1 MKLTRCFGV
10 HWIICFFLALSTVTA
25 TESPRP
31 NVVLIIADDMNDFGF
46 YGTLRGV
53 KVPHLDSFKKT
64 AITFERAYCAAP
76 SCVPSRA
83 SFLSGLYPKTT
94 GSYLNGSDPW
104 TKSAMDGIDSL
115 PEVFKRSG
123 YTTWGAGKLFH
134 AKITPE
140 REKAAWDNKPYAGG
154 FGPFV
159 PEKDQLAGQWWGVT
173 PWTNPDTEFPDVVNA
188 NAAIEFLKQK
198 HDRPFFLAFGLWRP
212 HTPFTAPKRFFDLY
226 DEKSISFPP
235 PGYLDND
242 LDDIPEAGR
251 KLTRVWGIRWEK
263 TGKANPDLW
272 KRIVW
277 GYFAT
282 TSFAD
287 WSAGRVIEALDAS
300 PYANNTIVIFIG
312 DNGYHCG
319 EKNHFEKSTL
329 WEASARVPMAI
340 RLPGKGR
347 AVASSTR
354 PVSLIDLFPTLV
366 DYCRLA
372 RPKQKIEGLS
382 LRPLLRNPNARCERP
397 AFTMYEEHYFS
408 ARDQRYRYIQYP
420 DGTEELYD
428 HQVDPFEFQNL
439 AGKAQLRNVKKR
451 FQKWIP
457 AKWAKS
463 LGGREG

>member
-1 MKLTRCFGV
+1 MKRTIWGIVCFLLV
-10 HWIICFFLALSTVTA
+10 LSAGTA
-25 TESPRP
+25 AEARRP
-31 NVVLIIADDMNDFGF
+31 NVLLIIADDMNDYGF
-46 YGTLRGV
+46 YGALPGV
-53 KVPHLDSFKKT
+53 KVPYLDSFKKT
-64 AITFERAYCAAP
+64 AVTFSRAYCSAP
-76 SCVPSRA
+76 ACIPSRA
-83 SFLSGLYPKTT
+83 SFLSGLYPYTT

-104 TKSAMDGIDSL
+104 DKAVMNGIDSL

-140 REKAAWDNKPYAGG
+140 RERTAWDNKPHAGG

-159 PEKDQLAGQWWGVT
+159 PEKDQLAGPWWGVA

-198 HDRPFFLAFGLWRP
+198 HERPFFLAYGLWRP

-272 KRIVW
+272 RRIVW
-277 GYFAT
+277 GYLAT

-287 WSAGRVIEALDAS
+287 WSAGRVIAALDAG
-300 PYANNTIVIFIG
+300 PYADNTIVVFIG

-340 RLPGKGR
+340 RLPGTDR
-347 AVASSTR
+347 AGTGSER
-354 PVSLIDLFPTLV
+354 PVSLVDLFPTLM
-366 DYCRLA
+366 DYCRLVA
-372 RPKQKIEGLS
+372 PRQKLEGLS
-382 LRPLLRNPNARCERP
+382 LRPLLGNPNAGWKRP
-397 AFTMYEEHYFS
+397 AFTAYEEGYFS
-408 ARDQRYRYIQYP
+408 ARDQRYRYIRYP

-428 HQVDPFEFQNL
+428 HRDDPFEFRNL
-439 AGKAQLRNVKKR
+439 AGKAEFRDVRRR
-451 FQKWIP
+451 FQKCVP
-457 AKWAKS
+457 GKWAKS